1 MAPFTRG
8 RLKAGMNAG
17 KRRDAMVCAAE
28 SEGLPHAGVDPH
40 GTSAKCLECGGK
52 LKRSVSYNR
61 EERNLWCQPCKTIR
75 ERDCNA
81 PANILFRT
89 VLGLVVAAT
98 GWDPKERASR
108 RGRWP
113 DRPYS
118 RCWARQFNAPCRGGI
133 IRR

>member
-81 PANILFRT
+81 PANIYRVAKVRGKTTPATRRQACNTPKCSPYGIL
-89 VLGLVVAAT
+89 LVA
-98 GWDPKERASR
+98 DM
-108 RGRWP
+108 
-113 DRPYS
+113 
-118 RCWARQFNAPCRGGI
+118 
-133 IRR
+133 